1 MSSANVQL
9 VRKIYE
15 AWDQGVSPKDFISP
29 DVEYV
34 NPSYAVEPGTRFG
47 RKYFTRVFETLA
59 DFEMHAERFIDA
71 EDDQVVV
78 LARYKGAG
86 RESGVPVE
94 GEQGHIW
101 SVSGGVAVRF
111 HWFKSHQEALDAAG
125 VTDA

>member
-1 MSSANVQL
+1 MSAANVEL
-9 VRKIYE
+9 VRRIYE
-15 AWDQGVSPKDFISP
+15 AWDQGISPKDFVAA

-47 RKYFTRVFETLA
+47 RKSFTLVSESLA

-71 EDDQVVV
+71 GNDEVVV
-78 LARYKGAG
+78 LARYRGAG

-101 SVSGGVAVRF
+101 TVRDDQATRF
-111 HWFKSHQEALDAAG
+111 RWFGSHAEALDAAG
-125 VTDA
+125 VTDS